1 MRNGEVGEVF
11 LVTIVFTPEV
21 MQRELTLKSS
31 QCFRACKTRGGGR
44 ERREVAGVSG
54 VKDAIK
60 VPCHHKRT
68 TIRRE
73 ERVKGLKKRGALL
86 SESGGI
92 DVHQSGVSA
101 ADLQVEAEG
110 PVAMRGVLLWRGE
123 RGARAHIDDGEE
135 PTRVSSAWGGKSKG
149 SGPKGKEFRHVI

>member
-1 MRNGEVGEVF
+1 ME
-11 LVTIVFTPEV
+11 
-21 MQRELTLKSS
+21 
-31 QCFRACKTRGGGR
+31 
-44 ERREVAGVSG
+44 
-54 VKDAIK
+54 
-60 VPCHHKRT
+60 
-68 TIRRE
+68 
-73 ERVKGLKKRGALL
+73 GLKKRGALL